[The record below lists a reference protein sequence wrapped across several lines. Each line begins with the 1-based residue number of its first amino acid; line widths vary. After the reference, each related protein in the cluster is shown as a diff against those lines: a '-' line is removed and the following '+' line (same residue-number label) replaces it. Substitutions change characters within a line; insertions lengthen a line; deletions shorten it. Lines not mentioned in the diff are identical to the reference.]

1 MTQNNVNFDF
11 LDGLTMMIDSLSK
24 EDKNPEADHW
34 CPDVQDWHTAD
45 HKPAQAPSVHI
56 NVPDGDGHD
65 PYASENME
73 KGAGAVLA
81 GAGKAV
87 AAGAGHAIG
96 EKIGEKL
103 DKDGD
108 AISGKPDIEQVS
120 TAPYDEMV
128 KAGNLSRDGNIHAPE
143 TTPRHLRTLAEP
155 TIEGVYDQN
164 TNLPDV
170 KRDEGESVAEPFL
183 RRRKDSDMEKAY
195 EQPIDVLRIWASV
208 DRTLL
213 KDTEDLDVID
223 DLSILKSFDLDVQI
237 DIEELVAG
245 TLVHKM
251 LTSRSSRPTRE
262 WWEAGMD
269 LAKSMGGVDEPALMT
284 AFLYYEPDD
293 FLLDDFISK
302 ATIEESS
309 LAGNENFQ
317 STPVQAKGLASKPDA
332 TGQSHI
338 SQGRPRDL
346 EMMPNSSGGD
356 GMAGLGLSADDE
368 QHPGPDDEECD

>member
-11 LDGLTMMIDSLSK
+11 LDGLTIMIDSLSK

-81 GAGKAV
+81 GAGKAAV
-87 AAGAGHAIG
+87 AGAGHAIG

-108 AISGKPDIEQVS
+108 TITGRPDIEQVS
-120 TAPYDEMV
+120 TAPNDEMV
-128 KAGNLSRDGNIHAPE
+128 KAGNTNKE
-143 TTPRHLRTLAEP
+143 
-155 TIEGVYDQN
+155 YDQN

-183 RRRKDSDMEKAY
+183 RRRKDNDMEKAY
-195 EQPIDVLRIWASV
+195 EKPIDVLRIWASV

-213 KDTEDLDVID
+213 KDTDDLDVID
-223 DLSILKSFDLDVQI
+223 DLSILKAFDLDIQV
-237 DIEELVAG
+237 DLEDLSEG

-262 WWEAGMD
+262 WWEAGLN
-269 LAKSMGGVDEPALMT
+269 LAKSMDGVDEPALMT

-293 FLLDDFISK
+293 FLLDDFMLK
-302 ATIEESS
+302 ES
-309 LAGNENFQ
+309 LEDA
-317 STPVQAKGLASKPDA
+317 STDHNMGS
-332 TGQSHI
+332 TSHVTRA
-338 SQGRPRDL
+338 RPQDL

-368 QHPGPDDEECD
+368 QHPGPGDDKDCD